1 MLANPLKNSLHYTV
15 STQNTVQFTSPDWT
29 HYLTFMAPVMGE
41 EKDMWPSQ
49 ARECPTPGFI
59 EVKLGEKKQFPFL
72 VVILGKCEL
81 RAKDWHNLFCKKD
94 ELTKLIK
101 KEKPRQ
107 KMEKKDGK
115 AQWFKEVDPPQMS
128 L

>member
-1 MLANPLKNSLHYTV
+1 
-15 STQNTVQFTSPDWT
+15 
-29 HYLTFMAPVMGE
+29 MAPVMCE

-72 VVILGKCEL
+72 VVILGRCEL

-94 ELTKLIK
+94 ELTKLTEREAK
-101 KEKPRQ
+101 TEDGEK
-107 KMEKKDGK
+107 KMEKLNGLKK
-115 AQWFKEVDPPQMS
+115 SILLKCLYNCNIIPINS
-128 L
+128 